1 MCVHVLLSC
10 GWEFEPRSSC
20 LPSKFSNLRSHLS
33 FINFY
38 CFGLCSFVYQSLCG
52 YVHMNAYVCEGQRHL
67 FESPTAGIT
76 STCIISIFC
85 RNRKRSLGH
94 LSPRSLDFVVEMKL
108 LMPLLSRFSLD
119 LEGKLFY
126 IRKPRAVIIF
136 PSENEW
142 VFKMECLSIR
152 ENLVIV

>member
-20 LPSKFSNLRSHLS
+20 LPSKFSNPRSHLS

-67 FESPTAGIT
+67 FEPPAAGIT

-94 LSPRSLDFVVEMKL
+94 LSPRSLDFVVEMNSWCLCFLGLVLTWRGNYSILENQGLWLSFL
-108 LMPLLSRFSLD
+108 LRMKESLKWSACQS
-119 LEGKLFY
+119 GKTWL
-126 IRKPRAVIIF
+126 
-136 PSENEW
+136 
-142 VFKMECLSIR
+142 
-152 ENLVIV
+152 